1 MPEKKPE
8 TFTSHVPA
16 IAGAVIGTLVSA
28 VVGSNLFGVAGTRY
42 ALVIG
47 SVVTGSASWW
57 GERAIRK
64 SNEIAR
70 AKMEARKA
78 KGRPLTDTETQM
90 IERVATSQP
99 KWEGI
104 HWRTVLT
111 VIGLAASICLL
122 TVVLLDKVGARSV
135 ANVIPQPAATV
146 TVEPTVTPTTTITE
160 QPSLTPTSAPTPTLT
175 PTARPSPDT
184 SLSPDVSPSTD
195 ATPTTSATQQVTPTT
210 PGDQLPQGTSN

>member
-1 MPEKKPE
+1 VPEKNQPE
-8 TFTSHVPA
+8 TFRSHVPA

-28 VVGSNLFGVAGTRY
+28 VVGSHLFGVAGTRY

-99 KWEGI
+99 KWKGI
-104 HWRTVLT
+104 HWRTILT

-122 TVVLLDKVGARSV
+122 AIVLLDKVGARDV
-135 ANVIPQPAATV
+135 ANVIHQPPQPTATV
-146 TVEPTVTPTTTITE
+146 SIEPTVTPTTTVTE
-160 QPSLTPTSAPTPTLT
+160 QPTFTSTPTSTPTLT
-175 PTARPSPDT
+175 PTASPTASPDASPPPSP
-184 SLSPDVSPSTD
+184 VSIAPTTNATTQQ
-195 ATPTTSATQQVTPTT
+195 ATPTPGAT
-210 PGDQLPQGTSN
+210 LP